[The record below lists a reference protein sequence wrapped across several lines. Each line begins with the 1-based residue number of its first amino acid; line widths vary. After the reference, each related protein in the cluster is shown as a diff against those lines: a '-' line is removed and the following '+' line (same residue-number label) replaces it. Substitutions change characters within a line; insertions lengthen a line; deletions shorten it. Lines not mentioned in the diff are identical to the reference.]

1 MRANEKIK
9 LVGAKVVL
17 VPYEQHHVKKYHD
30 WLEDPELRR
39 VTGSER
45 LTLEE
50 EYRMQKS
57 WREDEDKCT
66 FILLSRKLLDG
77 GSDEVSS
84 MIGDVNIFLADGI
97 AELEI
102 MVAETSF
109 RGQGIG
115 TEAAEM
121 MIKYSVKFLHI
132 TKFQVKIVEDNISSI
147 GLFKKLGFEIYSYS
161 AVFKEHTLFL
171 KANALEKIISGKC
184 LKVEL
189 YGRGD

>member
-1 MRANEKIK
+1 MRSVHSHVLSSYRGYLVCINIMTTHRLDSSCISFVAK
-9 LVGAKVVL
+9 LFINL
-17 VPYEQHHVKKYHD
+17 
-30 WLEDPELRR
+30 
-39 VTGSER
+39 
-45 LTLEE
+45 LT
-50 EYRMQKS
+50 K
-57 WREDEDKCT
+57 
-66 FILLSRKLLDG
+66 
-77 GSDEVSS
+77 VSS